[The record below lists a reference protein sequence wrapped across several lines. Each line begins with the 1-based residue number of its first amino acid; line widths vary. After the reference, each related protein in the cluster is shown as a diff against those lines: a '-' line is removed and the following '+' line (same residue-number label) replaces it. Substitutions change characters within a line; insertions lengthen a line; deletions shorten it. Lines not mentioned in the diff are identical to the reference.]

1 MPDGSQGKFA
11 FFVAAGFLIGFSE
24 RFAKEIVR
32 TAESGA
38 GPDTGA
44 GGDDPPVKST
54 AKKP

>member
-1 MPDGSQGKFA
+1 VPDGSQGKFA